1 MIEIE
6 EMGNSEIEELLEKTG
21 YGHLACARNNEPY
34 VVPIHYAYAKPYV
47 YIYTTLGKKA
57 EMINE
62 NPRVCLQIEEVA
74 DNKHWHSV
82 IVYGTAEQ
90 LTDEA
95 ERELALEAIVKT
107 NPTLTPAVSI
117 RWMDNWVRENIEV
130 IYRVTPTEM
139 TGRTTINRAEMR
151 ASLVS
156 KRKERQPDIQ

>member
-6 EMGNSEIEELLEKTG
+6 EMGNSEIEALLEKTG

-34 VVPIHYAYAKPYV
+34 VVPIHYAYLKPYV

-82 IVYGTAEQ
+82 VIYGAAER
-90 LTDEA
+90 LTDET
-95 ERELALEAIVKT
+95 EREIALNAIVET

-130 IYRVTPTEM
+130 IYRITPTEM
-139 TGRTTINRAEMR
+139 TGRATINRAEMR
-151 ASLVS
+151 VSLIS
-156 KRKERQPDIQ
+156 KRKDRQPDIQ

>member
-6 EMGNSEIEELLEKTG
+6 EMGNSEIDALLAKTG

-57 EMINE
+57 EIIKE
-62 NPRVCLQIEEVA
+62 NPRVCLQVEEVG

-82 IVYGTAEQ
+82 IVYGTAEE
-90 LTDEA
+90 LIDES
-95 ERELALEAIVKT
+95 EREIALKAITAT

-117 RWMDNWVRENIEV
+117 RWMDSWVRENIEV

-139 TGRTTINRAEMR
+139 TGRATINRAEMR
-151 ASLVS
+151 ASIIS
-156 KRKERQPDIQ
+156 KRKDRPPDIL